1 MFMKDESG
9 QTLADYYARIMTFLV
24 NGSMTDEH
32 GQVSM
37 TPQHGNSSTISDI
50 SPLPTLRTAQRRAHS
65 LERPDRLRCE
75 QSCPSGSGAQWRSQV
90 RHVV

>member
-1 MFMKDESG
+1 MRRYPADPNALDQGYGANGFRMFMKDESG

-37 TPQHGNSSTISDI
+37 TPPPPGPSITC
-50 SPLPTLRTAQRRAHS
+50 TLTSAR
-65 LERPDRLRCE
+65 
-75 QSCPSGSGAQWRSQV
+75 
-90 RHVV
+90 